1 MDALFAAAGI
11 PLEEVQQVYD
21 SKDIIYNSNQTYR
34 KYSKEIDNRINLFW
48 DAVNRDD
55 PEYAN
60 EILESIQISVSRMTG
75 LPPELRSKL
84 RDQVMRGFSETTTFE
99 RVEQLR
105 RMGMNFEAE
114 QLLETTR

>member
-1 MDALFAAAGI
+1 
-11 PLEEVQQVYD
+11 
-21 SKDIIYNSNQTYR
+21 
-34 KYSKEIDNRINLFW
+34 
-48 DAVNRDD
+48 
-55 PEYAN
+55 
-60 EILESIQISVSRMTG
+60 MTG